1 MDQVKI
7 SKNILVKPT
16 DTIRTVMRKLT
27 DTNFR
32 FQLVVL
38 KKKLVG
44 TVVDGDIRRAILRGN
59 SLETK
64 IENCM
69 NKKPVKGRLGK
80 DAEFKK
86 LINSIKSEIKFLPLI
101 NSKNE
106 LSHVILENKKEY
118 KKNFII
124 MAGGFGTRLGDK
136 TKYTPKPL

>member
-1 MDQVKI
+1 
-7 SKNILVKPT
+7 
-16 DTIRTVMRKLT
+16 MRKLT

-38 KKKLVG
+38 KKLVG

-86 LINSIKSEIKFLPLI
+86 LINSIKSR
-101 NSKNE
+101 N
-106 LSHVILENKKEY
+106 
-118 KKNFII
+118 
-124 MAGGFGTRLGDK
+124 
-136 TKYTPKPL
+136 